1 MNKKLILKMVIFL
14 IIGGIVGAGLTLGLE
29 AGKEIIN
36 NQILPTLAD
45 YLMTYSFYIT
55 IAVTLALFIPTVI
68 NFTKGKKL
76 LSKAEGLEDEALDT
90 LEKEAQKYSNK
101 AMAYN
106 NILLVL
112 NFMMYGMSFDVDA
125 PYFLA
130 KTVLF
135 MIIAIGCS
143 TTEILAV
150 KLMQKYDNRLKGDPT
165 SLKFQKDSLES
176 CDEAEK
182 LKIYESGFKSF
193 QFVKN
198 AALVMVILSILLKI
212 TGFIG
217 TFPVFIVSLFLFI
230 IIASYNYYAIKADQ

>member
-1 MNKKLILKMVIFL
+1 MNKKLILKMTILL
-14 IIGGIVGAGLTLGLE
+14 ILGGLVGAGLTLGLE
-29 AGKEIIN
+29 AGKEIIK
-36 NQILPTLAD
+36 NQLLPTITE

-55 IAVTLALFIPTVI
+55 IAVTLALFIPTII

-76 LSKAEGLEDEALDT
+76 LLKAEGLEDEALDQ

-101 AMAYN
+101 ALAYN

-125 PYFLA
+125 TYFLA

-135 MIIAIGCS
+135 MAVAIGCS
-143 TTEILAV
+143 ITEILAI
-150 KLMQKYDNRLKGDPT
+150 KLMQKYDNRLKGDPI
-165 SLKFQKDSLES
+165 SLKFQKDFLES

-182 LKIYESGFKSF
+182 LIIYEFGFKAF

-198 AALVMVILSILLKI
+198 AALVMVIVSILLKI

-217 TFPVFIVSLFLFI
+217 TFPVFLVSFFFLT
-230 IIASYNYYAIKADQ
+230 IIASYNYFAIK